1 MSFLCEP
8 KNNKILIATLLW
20 RLLLSKPWAIIK
32 PPSNK
37 KIIGFAYGVETS
49 LKDISDRV
57 GMNMSGKSA
66 VIDNGIALEI
76 HQKDIRNK
84 RLATNHEFS
93 DKLAGGGTKFKRKK
107 REIPKKIIN
116 VFTNKI
122 STSFFVKIILKN
134 IHTIEFENKDFFF
147 KE

>member
-1 MSFLCEP
+1 
-8 KNNKILIATLLW
+8 
-20 RLLLSKPWAIIK
+20 
-32 PPSNK
+32 
-37 KIIGFAYGVETS
+37 
-49 LKDISDRV
+49 
-57 GMNMSGKSA
+57 MNISGKSA

-107 REIPKKIIN
+107 IEIPKKIIN

-122 STSFFVKIILKN
+122 TTSFYIKIILKN
-134 IHTIEFENKDFFF
+134 IHIIEFENKDFFF
-147 KE
+147 KEKCYY